1 MSLCSSSLS
10 IAAGFLFFKLH
21 VGRGER
27 GKKEF
32 CWRGVKTKP
41 GIFSRVSVV
50 TGLTLNGCGDFG
62 SSVLLPVLGGHCR
75 SPFPWSLSSGVL
87 VGGKADGPS
96 HSLVPGAL
104 AGWRSKV
111 WAAKPR
117 AWGCLKLDN
126 ATSTSSQLR
135 PFLAQAEHGKRAS
148 RIMGV
153 A

>member
-32 CWRGVKTKP
+32 CWRGVKTNP

-62 SSVLLPVLGGHCR
+62 SSVPLPVLGGHCH

-87 VGGKADGPS
+87 VSGKADGPS

-104 AGWRSKV
+104 A
-111 WAAKPR
+111 
-117 AWGCLKLDN
+117 GCLKLDN